1 MTDKEFYLD
10 LFNRDIELHK
20 RKIAEATTDL
30 QKEFWRNQLNIL
42 LKGIEEFKQKTEG
55 TH

>member
-1 MTDKEFYLD
+1 MTDKEFFED
-10 LFNRDIELHK
+10 MFSRDIELHNQ
-20 RKIAEATTDL
+20 KIANASTEL
-30 QKEFWRNQLNIL
+30 EKEFWTKQLNIL